1 VAAPLPETAISR
13 FKARTRK
20 IKTPDDREQ
29 HCELTKGEIEGVGRM
44 EAVVCVTP
52 QVFITN

>member
-29 HCELTKGEIEGVGRM
+29 HCELTNGEIEGVGRM